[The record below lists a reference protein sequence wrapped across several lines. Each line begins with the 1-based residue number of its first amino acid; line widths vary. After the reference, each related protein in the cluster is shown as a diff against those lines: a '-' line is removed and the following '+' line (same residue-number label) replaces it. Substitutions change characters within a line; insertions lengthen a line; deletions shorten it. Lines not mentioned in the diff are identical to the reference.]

1 MPLDYTFKIVKWQIC
16 MLHIFYHIQRRR
28 DRHSLC
34 YFLASWPLLSAQST
48 DNTHIGTGDNQ
59 TAGGDKHEDERQHIK
74 DERENQDP
82 CRHEQPYHP
91 KWTPPRFLRIR
102 EN

>member
-1 MPLDYTFKIVKWQIC
+1 

-28 DRHSLC
+28 DWHSLC
-34 YFLASWPLLSAQST
+34 YFLPSWPLLSAQST

-91 KWTPPRFLRIR
+91 KRTPPRFLRIR

>member
-1 MPLDYTFKIVKWQIC
+1 MANLYVTYILPHSKDEGLAQPLLFFA
-16 MLHIFYHIQRRR
+16 LLPF
-28 DRHSLC
+28 
-34 YFLASWPLLSAQST
+34 LSAQST
-48 DNTHIGTGDNQ
+48 DNAHIGTGNNQ

-82 CRHEQPYHP
+82 CRHEQRYHP